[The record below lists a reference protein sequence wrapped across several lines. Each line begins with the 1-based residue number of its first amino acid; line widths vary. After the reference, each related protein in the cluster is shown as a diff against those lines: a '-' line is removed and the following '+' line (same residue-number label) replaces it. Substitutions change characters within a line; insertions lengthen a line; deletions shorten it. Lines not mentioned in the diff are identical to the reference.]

1 MTLDQRNCVTTW
13 PAALLKAIEA
23 ADPDGAYRLVLAYCV
38 RLHELGILPAKQ
50 VVSVDERV
58 A

>member
-1 MTLDQRNCVTTW
+1 MTADQRHCVEAW
-13 PAALLKAIEA
+13 PAILLKAIEA

-50 VVSVDERV
+50 VLVDEQV